1 MKRLFLL
8 FSLAFSISLFSSC
21 GGNSIDNMPREDA
34 LKMLDDKIKNDSDN
48 ADLYYQR
55 GKLLIS
61 LGKEKN
67 LSQYFKDAIND
78 LKHATE
84 LDDKK
89 SEYYTALGDAYF
101 SLGNVDESY
110 SALHQALKLDEN
122 NFEACMKMGEIAFY
136 SGNYELAMENLNK
149 VTAQDKDNQTALF
162 MKGFIYMENNDTTNA
177 VLYFRRLT
185 ELYPDY
191 APAYEQLGM
200 LYINNSNKLG
210 LEYLTTALNLDPK
223 NVNILYGI
231 AQFYQDAEE
240 ADMANEYYVKILEID
255 PTNKY
260 AWFNRGRLEL
270 ELYEDYNAALDF
282 FSKALESDPQFA
294 EAHHNKG
301 VAYEM
306 LGDKTNADICYAKAR
321 ELGFVKEIL

>member
-1 MKRLFLL
+1 MKQFLTILAFLACIGL
-8 FSLAFSISLFSSC
+8 FSAC
-21 GGNSIDNMPREDA
+21 GGNTTDNMPREDA
-34 LKMLDDKIKNDSDN
+34 LKVLDDQIKKKPDN
-48 ADLYYQR
+48 PDLLFQR

-67 LSQYFKDAIND
+67 LSQYFKDAIAD

-84 LDDKK
+84 LDDKHT
-89 SEYYTALGDAYF
+89 EYFTALGDAYF
-101 SLGNVDESY
+101 SLGNVDDSY
-110 SALHQALKLDEN
+110 SALHHALKLDEN

-136 SGNYELAMENLNK
+136 SGNYDLAMENLNK

-162 MKGFIYMENNDTTNA
+162 MKGFIYMETGDTTNA

-200 LYINNSNKLG
+200 LYIDNSNKLG
-210 LEYLTTALNLDPK
+210 LEYLTTALNLDPG

-240 ADMANEYYVKILEID
+240 ADMANEYYVKIIEIN
-255 PTNKY
+255 PQFKY
-260 AWFNRGRLEL
+260 AWFNRGRMEL
-270 ELYEDYNAALDF
+270 ELYEDYNAAIDF
-282 FSKALESDPQFA
+282 FNKAIEIDPQFA
-294 EAHHNKG
+294 EAYHNKG

-306 LGDKTNADICYAKAR
+306 LGDKTNAGICYAKAQ
-321 ELGFVKEIL
+321 ELGFTH

>member
-1 MKRLFLL
+1 
-8 FSLAFSISLFSSC
+8 
-21 GGNSIDNMPREDA
+21 MPREEA
-34 LKMLDDKIKNDSDN
+34 LKMLDDKINRDSDN
-48 ADLYYQR
+48 PDLLYQR

-67 LSQYFKDAIND
+67 LSQYFKDAITD
-78 LKHATE
+78 LKQATE
-84 LDDKK
+84 LDNKK
-89 SEYYTALGDAYF
+89 TEYFTALGDAYF
-101 SLGNVDESY
+101 SLGNINESY
-110 SALHQALKLDEN
+110 AALHQALKLNEN
-122 NFEACMKMGEIAFY
+122 NFEACMKMSEIAFY

-162 MKGFIYMENNDTTNA
+162 MKGFIYMENKDTANA
-177 VLYFRRLT
+177 VYYFRHLT

-210 LEYLTTALNLDPK
+210 LEYLTTALKLDPK

-240 ADMANEYYVKILEID
+240 ADMANEYYVKIIEIN
-255 PTNKY
+255 PQFKY
-260 AWFNRGRLEL
+260 AWFNRGRMEL
-270 ELYEDYNAALDF
+270 ELYEDYNAAIDF
-282 FSKALESDPQFA
+282 FNKAIEIDPQFA
-294 EAHHNKG
+294 EAYHNKG

-306 LGDKTNADICYAKAR
+306 LGDKTNSNICYAKAQ
-321 ELGFVKEIL
+321 ELGFEKN

>member
-1 MKRLFLL
+1 MKHLVFI
-8 FSLAFSISLFSSC
+8 ISLLVSTLFFISC
-21 GGNSIDNMPREDA
+21 GGNAIDNMPREDA
-34 LKMLDDKIKNDSDN
+34 LKMLDDKIKKDSDN

-55 GKLLIS
+55 GKVLIE

-67 LSQYFKDAIND
+67 LSQYYKEAIND
-78 LKHATE
+78 LKKAIE
-84 LDDKK
+84 LDNKR
-89 SEYYTALGDAYF
+89 SEYYTALGDAQF
-101 SLGNVDESY
+101 SMGNVNESY
-110 SALHQALKLDEN
+110 SALRQALKLDEN
-122 NFEACMKMGEIAFY
+122 NFEASMKMGEIAFY
-136 SGNYELAMENLNK
+136 SGNYELAMENLNN
-149 VTAQDKDNQTALF
+149 VTAQDKDNKTALF
-162 MKGFIYMENNDTTNA
+162 MKGFIYMETDDTTNA
-177 VLYFRRLT
+177 VYYFRRLT

-210 LEYLTTALNLDPK
+210 LEYLTTALSLDPD

-240 ADMANEYYVKILEID
+240 ADMANDYYVKIIEKD
-255 PTNKY
+255 PQFKY

-270 ELYEDYNAALDF
+270 ELYEDYNAAIDF
-282 FSKALESDPQFA
+282 FNKALQIDPQFA

-306 LGDKTNADICYAKAR
+306 LGDKTNADICYAKAK
-321 ELGFVKEIL
+321 ELGFSKI

>member
-1 MKRLFLL
+1 MKYLLRLIVIVF
-8 FSLAFSISLFSSC
+8 AATIIASC
-21 GGNSIDNMPREDA
+21 ANNQTDNMPREDA
-34 LKMLDDKIKNDSDN
+34 LKMLDDKIKKSPDD

-61 LGKEKN
+61 LGNEKN
-67 LSQYFKDAIND
+67 LSQYFKDAITD
-78 LKHATE
+78 LKKATE
-84 LDDKK
+84 LDNKRT
-89 SEYYTALGDAYF
+89 EYYTALGDAYF
-101 SLGNVDESY
+101 SLGNVNESY

-136 SGNYELAMENLNK
+136 SSNYELAMENLNK
-149 VTAQDKDNQTALF
+149 VLAQDKDNKTALF

-177 VLYFRRLT
+177 VYYFRHLT

-210 LEYLTTALNLDPK
+210 LEYLTTALSLDPG

-240 ADMANEYYVKILEID
+240 ADIANEYYVKILEID
-255 PTNKY
+255 PNFKY

-270 ELYEDYNAALDF
+270 ELYEDYNAAIDF
-282 FSKALESDPQFA
+282 FNKALEIDPQFP
-294 EAHHNKG
+294 EAYHNKG

-306 LGDKTNADICYAKAR
+306 LGDKTNAEISYAKAK
-321 ELGFVKEIL
+321 EFGFIK

>member
-1 MKRLFLL
+1 MKRLILFVSLL
-8 FSLAFSISLFSSC
+8 VLALGIISC
-21 GGNSIDNMPREDA
+21 GGNAIDNMPREDA
-34 LKMLDDKIKNDSDN
+34 LKMLDDQIKKDPDN
-48 ADLYYQR
+48 ADLLYQR
-55 GKLLIS
+55 GKMLIS
-61 LGKEKN
+61 LGKEKQ
-67 LSQYFKDAIND
+67 LSKYFKDAISD
-78 LKHATE
+78 LTKATE
-84 LDDKK
+84 LDNSHSD
-89 SEYYTALGDAYF
+89 YYTALGDAYF
-101 SLGNVDESY
+101 SLGDVDKSY
-110 SALHQALKLDEN
+110 NALHQALKIDEN

-136 SGNYELAMENLNK
+136 SGNYDLAMENLNK

-162 MKGFIYMENNDTTNA
+162 MKGFIYMENNDTANA
-177 VLYFRRLT
+177 VYYFRRLT

-210 LEYLTTALNLDPK
+210 LEYLTTALSLDPK

-255 PTNKY
+255 PKFKY

-270 ELYEDYNAALDF
+270 ELYEDYNAAIDF
-282 FSKALESDPQFA
+282 FNKALEIDPQFA

-306 LGDKTNADICYAKAR
+306 LGDKTNSETCYAKAR
-321 ELGFVKEIL
+321 ELGLEKK

>member
-1 MKRLFLL
+1 MKRIFLL
-8 FSLAFSISLFSSC
+8 LSIITTIAFFTSC
-21 GGNSIDNMPREDA
+21 GGTVIDNMPREDA
-34 LKMLDDKIKNDSDN
+34 LKMLDDQIKMSPDD
-48 ADLYYQR
+48 ADLLFQR

-61 LGKEKN
+61 LGKEKS
-67 LSQYFKDAIND
+67 LSQYFKDAITD
-78 LKHATE
+78 LKHAIE
-84 LDDKK
+84 LDNKH

-110 SALHQALKLDEN
+110 SALHQALTLDEN

-177 VLYFRRLT
+177 VYYFRRLT

-210 LEYLTTALNLDPK
+210 LEYLTTAHNLDPQ

-240 ADMANEYYVKILEID
+240 ADMANDYYVKILEID
-255 PTNKY
+255 PNFKF

-270 ELYEDYNAALDF
+270 ELYQDYNAAIDF
-282 FSKALESDPQFA
+282 FNKALEIDPQFA

-306 LGDKTNADICYAKAR
+306 LGDKTNSDICYAKAR
-321 ELGFVKEIL
+321 ELGFSK

>member
-1 MKRLFLL
+1 MKKLIFILS
-8 FSLAFSISLFSSC
+8 FAIFAASLVSC
-21 GGNSIDNMPREDA
+21 NSNSTDNMPNEDA
-34 LKMLDDKIKNDSDN
+34 LKMLDDKIKKDNDN
-48 ADLYYQR
+48 AELYYQR

-61 LGKEKN
+61 IGKEKN
-67 LSQYFKDAIND
+67 LSQYFKDAIAD

-84 LDDKK
+84 LDSKHT
-89 SEYYTALGDAYF
+89 EYFTALGDAFF
-101 SLGNVDESY
+101 SLGNVNDSY
-110 SALHQALKLDEN
+110 AALNHALQLDPN
-122 NFEACMKMGEIAFY
+122 NFEACMKMSEIAFY
-136 SGNYELAMENLNK
+136 SGNYDLAMENLNK

-177 VLYFRRLT
+177 VHYFRRLT

-191 APAYEQLGM
+191 SPAYEQLGM
-200 LYINNSNKLG
+200 LYLNNSNKLG
-210 LEYLTTALNLDPK
+210 LEYLTTALNLDPG

-255 PTNKY
+255 PKFKY

-282 FSKALESDPQFA
+282 FSKALDCDPQFA
-294 EAHHNKG
+294 EAYHNKG
-301 VAYEM
+301 LAYEL
-306 LGDKTNADICYAKAR
+306 LGDKTNANICYAKAQ
-321 ELGFVKEIL
+321 ELGFIK

>member
-1 MKRLFLL
+1 MKRLIYIIYFFTLTL
-8 FSLAFSISLFSSC
+8 CFASC
-21 GGNSIDNMPREDA
+21 GGNAIDSMPREEA
-34 LKMLDDKIKNDSDN
+34 LKMLDDKIAKEPDN
-48 ADLYYQR
+48 ANLLYQR
-55 GKLLIS
+55 SILLIS

-84 LDDKK
+84 IEDNHT
-89 SEYYTALGDAYF
+89 EFFTALGDAYF
-101 SLGNVDESY
+101 SLGDVNNSY
-110 SALHQALKLDEN
+110 TALNQALKIDNN

-149 VTAQDKDNQTALF
+149 VTAQDKDNKTALF
-162 MKGFIYMENNDTTNA
+162 MKGFIYMENNDTANA
-177 VLYFRRLT
+177 VFYFRRLT

-210 LEYLTTALNLDPK
+210 LEYLTTALNLDPD

-255 PTNKY
+255 PKFKY

-270 ELYEDYNAALDF
+270 ELYQDYNAAIDF
-282 FSKALESDPQFA
+282 FNKALEIDPQFA

-306 LGDKTNADICYAKAR
+306 LNDKTNADICYTKAQ
-321 ELGFVKEIL
+321 ELGFSK

>member
-1 MKRLFLL
+1 MKKFLFLL
-8 FSLAFSISLFSSC
+8 SLAFFTASLISC
-21 GGNSIDNMPREDA
+21 GGNNTDNMPREDA
-34 LKMLDDKIKNDSDN
+34 LKMLDDKIKKDNDN

-67 LSQYFKDAIND
+67 LSQYFKDAITD

-84 LDDKK
+84 LDDKHT
-89 SEYYTALGDAYF
+89 EYFTALGDAYF
-101 SLGNVDESY
+101 SLGNVNDSY
-110 SALHQALKLDEN
+110 AALSHALQLDEN

-177 VLYFRRLT
+177 VYYFRRLT

-255 PTNKY
+255 PKFKY

-282 FSKALESDPQFA
+282 FSKALDCDPQFA

-306 LGDKTNADICYAKAR
+306 LGDNTNAEKCYAQAR
-321 ELGFVKEIL
+321 ELGLEKN

>member
-1 MKRLFLL
+1 MKRFFIL
-8 FSLAFSISLFSSC
+8 FSIITAIAFFTSC
-21 GGNSIDNMPREDA
+21 GGNATDNMPREDA
-34 LKMLDDKIKNDSDN
+34 LKMLDDKIKKDSDN

-55 GKLLIS
+55 GKVLIS
-61 LGKEKN
+61 LGKEKQ
-67 LSQYFKDAIND
+67 LSQYFKDAITD

-84 LDDKK
+84 LDD
-89 SEYYTALGDAYF
+89 SRTEYYTALGDAYF
-101 SLGNVDESY
+101 SLGNVNESY
-110 SALHQALKLDEN
+110 SALHKALQLDDN

-177 VLYFRRLT
+177 VYYFRRIT

-200 LYINNSNKLG
+200 LYLNNSNKLG
-210 LEYLTTALNLDPK
+210 FEYLTTALKLDPK

-240 ADMANEYYVKILEID
+240 ADMANDYYVKILEID
-255 PTNKY
+255 PNFKY
-260 AWFNRGRLEL
+260 AWFNRGRMEL
-270 ELYEDYNAALDF
+270 ELYEDYHAAIDF
-282 FSKALESDPQFA
+282 FDKAIEIDPQFA

-321 ELGFVKEIL
+321 ELGLEKN